1 MAATLFAVCWT
12 LNSSISYVRRALDAP
27 AARIV
32 EVSLDRAAAA
42 AARHYKATSTLV
54 QLCDS
59 TNSKP
64 CCGLYSSS
72 LAVTPVAAAFT
83 SVVPAAVLLF
93 TGVSAQALRVATLHT
108 TATALIRAFT
118 TSSPTCPQPVV
129 GAHVSACH
137 LPPLF
142 TPLFYQGRYAES
154 LQGRCFTGR
163 LLLLA
168 HSRAHLSGQYFRC
181 PHPTRACAHLKRWV
195 AIHQADKRNPE
206 ALCPQPQR
214 SQPTSQVTSTRQAAA
229 AHTAPARCFGQLHD
243 GHGCLFAFAGT
254 RNLPCQPHAA
264 AHACTWWQW
273 HPKHI

>member
-32 EVSLDRAAAA
+32 EASLDRAAAA

-142 TPLFYQGRYAES
+142 TPLFFKAGTPRPCRGGVS
-154 LQGRCFTGR
+154 LAGCC
-163 LLLLA
+163 
-168 HSRAHLSGQYFRC
+168 S
-181 PHPTRACAHLKRWV
+181 W
-195 AIHQADKRNPE
+195 
-206 ALCPQPQR
+206 
-214 SQPTSQVTSTRQAAA
+214 
-229 AHTAPARCFGQLHD
+229 HTA
-243 GHGCLFAFAGT
+243 GHT
-254 RNLPCQPHAA
+254 CQASTSGVRIPLGPVH
-264 AHACTWWQW
+264 T
-273 HPKHI
+273 